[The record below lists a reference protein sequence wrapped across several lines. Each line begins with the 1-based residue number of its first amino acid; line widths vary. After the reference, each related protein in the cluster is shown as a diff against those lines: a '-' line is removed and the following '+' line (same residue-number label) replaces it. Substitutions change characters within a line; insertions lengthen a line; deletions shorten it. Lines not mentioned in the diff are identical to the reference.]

1 MRADLKIA
9 NTIGTPL
16 KIPYLISL
24 NEIPNRFN

>member
-9 NTIGTPL
+9 NTIDTPL
-16 KIPYLISL
+16 KISYLISL